1 MEVQGAPKP
10 YLVEKSTRRK
20 LFFGEKLTPSLELI
34 VFSSLTSFLTD
45 SYGNP
50 RLVPNSRG
58 KKRKPNSKTLAQVL
72 RCNDQLFVDFVSRCL
87 DWDPEKRMTPDE
99 GMFHEWIQESSHK
112 SVSNRQ
118 SFGTRYSEGTL
129 TPPSSAAKLYRY
141 SQNGLKSNKTRPAFC
156 LLTSTYLTLC

>member
-1 MEVQGAPKP
+1 MSKSSWPALWKCKEFPNHTLSKRVQDEN
-10 YLVEKSTRRK
+10 YFLVRRFTH
-20 LFFGEKLTPSLELI
+20 LLNAI
-34 VFSSLTSFLTD
+34 VFGTLTSYFTD

-72 RCNDQLFVDFVSRCL
+72 RCNDHLFVDFVSRCL

-99 GMFHEWIQESSHK
+99 GMFHEWVQESSHK

-118 SFGTRYSEGTL
+118 SFGARYSEGTL
-129 TPPSSAAKLYRY
+129 TPPSSAAKLYRW
-141 SQNGLKSNKTRPAFC
+141 SNA
-156 LLTSTYLTLC
+156 